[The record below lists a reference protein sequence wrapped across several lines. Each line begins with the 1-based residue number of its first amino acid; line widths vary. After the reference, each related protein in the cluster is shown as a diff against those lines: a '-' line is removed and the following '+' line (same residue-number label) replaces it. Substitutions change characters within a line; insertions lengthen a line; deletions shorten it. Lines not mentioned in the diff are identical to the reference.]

1 MDPLALFDT
10 GLGAVTPAQAA
21 LSLLMAFVL
30 AKVVAFAYEMTYEG
44 LSYNRSFVQS
54 LVLGGVVACVLM
66 MAIGDNLARG
76 LGILGTMALVR
87 FRTNVRESRDLI
99 FMFAALAVG
108 VAAGVRAYAVA
119 VAGTT
124 AFGLAAAWVH
134 WSPFARRVQ
143 FDGLLRFWLA
153 RDPQA
158 APPPDTESG
167 ADRIH
172 RLLGAHCRRYTL
184 VALRDVAQGE
194 TLEYAYQV
202 QLKDSARGDR
212 LVEQLGAID
221 GLTGL
226 SLLLQDAHTEL

>member
-10 GLGAVTPAQAA
+10 GLGAVTPGQAA

-30 AKVVAFAYEMTYEG
+30 AKAIAFAYELTYEG
-44 LSYNRSFVQS
+44 LSYNRSYVQS

-108 VAAGVRAYAVA
+108 VASGVRAYAVGVTGA
-119 VAGTT
+119 A
-124 AFGLAAAWVH
+124 AFGLVAAWVH

-153 RDPQA
+153 R
-158 APPPDTESG
+158 G
-167 ADRIH
+167 ADGEGPAAERV
-172 RLLGAHCRRYTL
+172 RALLGAHCRRYTL

-202 QLKDSARGDR
+202 QLRDTGRGDR
-212 LVEQLGAID
+212 LVEALGAVD

>member
-10 GLGAVTPAQAA
+10 GLGAISPAQAA
-21 LSLLMAFVL
+21 LSLMMAFVL
-30 AKVVAFAYEMTYEG
+30 GKAVAIAYEMTYDG

-54 LVLGGVVACVLM
+54 LVLGGVVACILM

-87 FRTNVRESRDLI
+87 FRTNVREARDLI

-119 VAGTT
+119 MSGTV
-124 AFGLAAAWVH
+124 AFGVAAAWVA
-134 WSPFARRVQ
+134 WSPFARRVR
-143 FDGLLRFWLA
+143 FDGLLRFWLPMA
-153 RDPQA
+153 EGDHRPADIVRSVL
-158 APPPDTESG
+158 DT
-167 ADRIH
+167 
-172 RLLGAHCRRYTL
+172 HCRHFTL

-202 QLKDSARGDR
+202 QLRDPDHGDH
-212 LVEQLGAID
+212 LVEALGTID
-221 GLTGL
+221 GLSGL

>member
-10 GLGAVTPAQAA
+10 GLGAITPGQAA
-21 LSLLMAFVL
+21 LSLMMAFVL
-30 AKVVAFAYEMTYEG
+30 AKGVAFAYELTYDG
-44 LSYNRSFVQS
+44 LSYNRSYVQS
-54 LVLGGVVACVLM
+54 LVLGGVVACILM

-108 VAAGVRAYAVA
+108 VASGVRAYAVA
-119 VAGTT
+119 VAGTV
-124 AFGLAAAWVH
+124 AFGLAAGWVA
-134 WSPFARRVQ
+134 WSPFAKRVR
-143 FDGLLRFWLA
+143 FDGLLRFWLPRGEEVDGQETPAA
-153 RDPQA
+153 RVRRVLDN
-158 APPPDTESG
+158 
-167 ADRIH
+167 
-172 RLLGAHCRRYTL
+172 HCRRFTL

-202 QLKDSARGDR
+202 ALRRPDRSDS
-212 LVEQLGAID
+212 LVEELGSVE